1 MTTRFGWWTGRQ
13 AGWQHSDPLQL
24 ALYRQAWADLSGVAT
39 EDVDAVFYDV
49 RGDEVIRP
57 RPISACPTAPRSSAG
72 APRLGP
78 DAVSRSSRLLVVGV
92 HIGSLPDAHR
102 GH

>member
-1 MTTRFGWWTGRQ
+1 MVDWKTGRVE
-13 AGWQHSDPLQL
+13 HCDPLQL

-57 RPISACPTAPRSSAG
+57 
-72 APRLGP
+72 
-78 DAVSRSSRLLVVGV
+78 
-92 HIGSLPDAHR
+92 SLPDR
-102 GH
+102 PEIERLVS